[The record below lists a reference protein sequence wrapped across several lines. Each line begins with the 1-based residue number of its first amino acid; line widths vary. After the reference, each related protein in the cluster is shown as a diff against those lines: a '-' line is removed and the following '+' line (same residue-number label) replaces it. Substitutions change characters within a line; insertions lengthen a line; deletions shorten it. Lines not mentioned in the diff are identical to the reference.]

1 MWWSPDMNYT
11 IAVAQIDSTV
21 GDIEKNIAHHVVFV
35 KKAIAKKANIIVF
48 PELSLTGYSVK
59 DLNWDLAV
67 RAEKNGPFAELLKL
81 SKQITIIA
89 GGVEEAENF
98 GIYNT
103 AFLFEDGQVHSAHRK
118 NYPPTYGMFEEMRY
132 FNQGKDV
139 RAFSSKWG
147 KLGILICEDMWH
159 LPLPYILAQDGAN
172 IIISLT
178 ASPTRVSGT
187 SEELATA
194 TVNHEQHR
202 AYARLL
208 SSYVVFANRVGIE
221 DGVNFWGGSQIVG
234 PNGESIVKA
243 ELFKETMIT
252 ATIDENEIRRAR
264 RFSRHFVDDSPQF
277 TIQQL
282 KNSLKRNT

>member
-1 MWWSPDMNYT
+1 MKYT

-21 GDIEKNIAHHVVFV
+21 GHLTKNIDHHVAYV
-35 KKAIAKKANIIVF
+35 KKAIAKKANVIVF
-48 PELSLTGYSVK
+48 PELSLSGYSVK
-59 DLNWDLAV
+59 DLNWDLAL
-67 RAEKNGPFAELLKL
+67 RSESNDHFSELLKL

-89 GGVEEAENF
+89 GGVEEGENF
-98 GIYNT
+98 GIYNS
-103 AFLFEDGQVHSAHRK
+103 AFIFEDGKVHTAHRK

-132 FNQGKDV
+132 FSQGKDV

-172 IIISLT
+172 VIISLT

-187 SEELATA
+187 SEELSTA

-234 PNGESIVKA
+234 PNGDTIVKA
-243 ELFKETMIT
+243 ELFKEDLIY
-252 ATIDENEIRRAR
+252 ATVDENEIRRAR
-264 RFSRHFVDDSPQF
+264 RFSRHFIDDSPQF

>member
-1 MWWSPDMNYT
+1 MWWFPDMNYT
-11 IAVAQIDSTV
+11 IAVAQIDSRV
-21 GDIEKNIAHHVVFV
+21 GDIEKNIAHHIVFV

-59 DLNWDLAV
+59 DLNWDLAL
-67 RAEKNGPFAELLKL
+67 RAEPNKLFAELLKL

-89 GGVEEAENF
+89 GGVEEGENF
-98 GIYNT
+98 GIYNS
-103 AFLFEDGQVHSAHRK
+103 AFLFEDGKVHTAHRK

-132 FNQGKDV
+132 FSQGKDV

-159 LPLPYILAQDGAN
+159 IPLPYILAQDGAN

-187 SEELATA
+187 TKELATA
-194 TVNHEQHR
+194 SVNHEQHR

-234 PNGESIVKA
+234 PNGESIVNA

-252 ATIDENEIRRAR
+252 ARIDENEIRRAR
-264 RFSRHFVDDSPQF
+264 RFSRHFIDDSPQF
-277 TIQQL
+277 TMEQL